1 MRSWL
6 TFAALTLAAPGC
18 KDLPDIPAGVC
29 GNHVIEPPEDCD
41 GFARDGV
48 PCRPPGGVN
57 QCRLD
62 CSADENGE
70 AATCPR
76 SWGCFE
82 GEVCR
87 PATGEFIASNATI
100 PGNAWSLLA
109 GDFDGNGSHDV
120 VGLERPVSHGFTKA
134 RIHYFGDRGEPIGTY
149 TSEKLMGTPTVSDV
163 THDSRSDLIYSF
175 GSIHVVAGEANRSLL
190 TETYPSYLLGKLPS
204 RVLFVAEQGVDNE
217 PGIVVFGRLG
227 LEDGI
232 FVFDPSSPFLRP
244 IVVLEAGVDAL
255 AGDPT
260 LGDLL
265 EDDAEFPC
273 TEFVLAYRKASE
285 FSVYSPCE
293 ANPTDGSLHWRSTPY
308 VEIVKLD
315 PPAQIERGIVVADL
329 DGDGHLDVVVGT
341 EMGPYA
347 AYGDGQELGLA
358 RPHSVRMLND
368 NVAPD
373 AMPLAA
379 GDITGDGVADLVYP
393 EGLVVSVPGESEG
406 GEPSYATIRPR
417 YGPSWSEG
425 RFADLNAD
433 GFLDVACAS
442 KTGLDIDFFTGT
454 GTIAINKFTIPTQR
468 PTEHLAVRDFD
479 GDLVDDLA
487 FVELRDPSSNT
498 EQVSIAFGRKSG
510 GPEAPV
516 PAAHLEDVVQIA
528 AFADDPTS
536 TISNMMVVYSQTT
549 SSRDL
554 EYAIGFLVGS
564 SDRVPASPIELTT
577 FAADGAVQDSTSAAL
592 TLGSFRE
599 PNQLDVMPFALAFRG
614 GDLADAP
621 PEMWLLE
628 DITEKSHSPQSIG
641 WNLDERTRPI
651 GGPSSKNEVSAR
663 LAARDLDGDSLDELV
678 YVAPSDGDA
687 QCIVNVASVAGEPP
701 VLELRDAVALD
712 TPCYETV
719 VEIADLDADDAP
731 DIVVLVGALEQSRE
745 PLVLWNDGR
754 GRFSSEDAT
763 TIATDGDKARSF
775 TAFRAFDGST
785 LFALVTEHSL
795 RLLRP
800 LGADRAFAEERTL
813 GTLELGSG
821 VVAADVNG
829 DGIVDLAVADAGST
843 RIFHAELLQ

>member
-1 MRSWL
+1 MRAWL
-6 TFAALTLAAPGC
+6 TFAAVALAAPGC
-18 KDLPDIPAGVC
+18 KDLPEIPAGVC

-41 GFARDGV
+41 GFAQDGV

-62 CSADENGE
+62 CSADENGV
-70 AATCPR
+70 AAMCPT

-87 PATGEFIASNATI
+87 PATGKFIANNEPI
-100 PGNAWSLLA
+100 PGNAWSLIA

-120 VGLERPVSHGFTKA
+120 VGLERPVSQGFTKA

-163 THDSRSDLIYSF
+163 TRDSRSDLVYSF
-175 GSIHVVAGEANRSLL
+175 GSILVVAGEANRSLL
-190 TETYPSYLLGKLPS
+190 TETYPSYLLGEFPS
-204 RVLFVAEQGVDNE
+204 RVLFVTEQAVDMK

-227 LEDGI
+227 PDDGI
-232 FVFDPSSPFLRP
+232 FVFDPTSPFLRP
-244 IVVLEAGVDAL
+244 VVELEAGVDAL
-255 AGDPT
+255 AADPM
-260 LGDLL
+260 LGDIF
-265 EDDAEFPC
+265 EDDAAFPC
-273 TEFVLAYRKASE
+273 TEFVLAYRDARE
-285 FSVYSPCE
+285 FSVYSLCE
-293 ANPTDGSLHWRSTPY
+293 AGPDGLLHWKSTPY
-308 VEIVKLD
+308 VEIVRLD
-315 PPAQIERGIVVADL
+315 PPALIERGIVVADL
-329 DGDGHLDVVVGT
+329 DGDGHLDVIVGT
-341 EMGPYA
+341 DVGPYV
-347 AYGDGQELGLA
+347 AYGDGQELGSA
-358 RPHSVRMLND
+358 RPHIPMLD
-368 NVAPD
+368 EHVAPD

-379 GDITGDGVADLVYP
+379 GDITGDRIADLVYP
-393 EGLVVSVPGESEG
+393 EGLVVSIPTETEG

-417 YGPSWSEG
+417 YGPRWSEA

-442 KTGLDIDFFTGT
+442 NTGLDIDFFNGT
-454 GTIAINKFTIPTQR
+454 GTIAINRFTIPTQR

-487 FVELRDPSSNT
+487 FVELRDPSRNT
-498 EQVSIAFGRKSG
+498 EQISIAFGQKSG

-516 PAAHLEDVVQIA
+516 PAAHLEDVEQIA

-536 TISNMMVVYSQTT
+536 TISNMIIVYSQTT
-549 SSRDL
+549 GGL
-554 EYAIGFLVGS
+554 ETEYALSFLVGS
-564 SDRVPASPIELTT
+564 SDRVPASPVELTT
-577 FAADGAVQDSTSAAL
+577 FAADGSVQDSTSAAL
-592 TLGSFRE
+592 TLGSFRD
-599 PNQLDVMPFALAFRG
+599 PNQLDVMPFALAYRG

-628 DITEKSHSPQSIG
+628 NITEKSHSPQFIG

-651 GGPSSKNEVSAR
+651 GGPSSTNEISAR
-663 LAARDLDGDSLDELV
+663 LAAKDLDGDSLDELV
-678 YVAPSDGDA
+678 FVAPSDDA
-687 QCIVNVASVAGEPP
+687 EALCIVNVASVSGEPP

-719 VEIADLDADDAP
+719 VEIADLDADEAP
-731 DIVVLVGALEQSRE
+731 DIVVLVGELKQGPRE
-745 PLVLWNDGR
+745 PLVLWNDGQ
-754 GRFSSEDAT
+754 GRFSSEDST
-763 TIATDGDKARSF
+763 SIATGGDNARSF

-785 LFALVTEHSL
+785 LFALVTEQSL
-795 RLLRP
+795 RTLRP
-800 LGADRAFAEERTL
+800 LGADRAFGDERTL